1 MHKDMHYAGTYALAK
16 LAGLSDDTALKIGG
30 SAQFVDDSGDDESIY
45 DDKTGE
51 LFASEISTRYADI
64 AKYAKQRSFLLN
76 YIDQLAIWVP
86 FHFLP
91 GGKGNTLTQK
101 LVCQP
106 DSEIARAMIASHLKK
121 AVALQEGGRKW
132 GPHLI
137 GVAAHVYADTFA
149 HYGFSGVS
157 SRRNLVKAHTIRE
170 VGGNAVEWQKKV
182 KKFRKNWGYT
192 FGNISTFFDAGSQ
205 SKEVGNDDAGMWQKF
220 WKKSGYIYSNAKNS
234 LLGLFGEISTL
245 TKDGA
250 MGHPGVA
257 SMPDLPYL
265 RYSFEYEREDLL
277 FGDAPDKP
285 RDNPATYLLAC
296 EKMHDYFADYL
307 AKSGEEMDAKT
318 RRNFNDVREDIRDIL
333 SYRDDDKEKRLQHWR
348 KQARQKWGIEIPE
361 YPGDKWKERFRGS
374 QNRDDVLTSDAYRF
388 YMAAAWHKKTI
399 LNEVLPQHGI
409 NIECRQFRIEGGFA
423 S

>member
-257 SMPDLPYL
+257 SMPDFLAFLPHPCVVIPDFLAL
-265 RYSFEYEREDLL
+265 RARIEKSADITESVAPIFAEL
-277 FGDAPDKP
+277 FNFFLPLYGVTPDFPDGMRFHQIAPRTYTGKSVMGESIRINMRGNTYQMGTP
-285 RDNPATYLLAC
+285 FAPAFLQCHRLFQMAGN
-296 EKMHDYFADYL
+296 HGARYFAVRL
-307 AKSGEEMDAKT
+307 AYQ
-318 RRNFNDVREDIRDIL
+318 FLRERIPFT
-333 SYRDDDKEKRLQHWR
+333 
-348 KQARQKWGIEIPE
+348 AGQKV
-361 YPGDKWKERFRGS
+361 ERHPNS
-374 QNRDDVLTSDAYRF
+374 QLVNV
-388 YMAAAWHKKTI
+388 
-399 LNEVLPQHGI
+399 V
-409 NIECRQFRIEGGFA
+409 
-423 S
+423 